1 MDNQDT
7 NDLLLNTPKEVKS
20 SLKANIAEQLVASK
34 ESPFYTDALNE
45 SNINNIITN
54 EKPELIV
61 LFGLNDLG
69 KTTFVGSLYHLLRV
83 NGEMGGYNFINSDTF
98 AGFERRIFL
107 RKCSIDGRSNTNRTL
122 RAENPFLTLHM
133 KHKTTKEKR
142 LIVLSDR
149 AGERYRDYISK
160 NEELIKDKT
169 IKHADRILL
178 FVNAEELIGRSYSNM
193 KDELR
198 TLLRRLKEK
207 NMLPMLAT
215 KYIIF
220 NKYDKV
226 QDGANQQFKEH
237 KQEIVDLFEEMFE
250 EKEISQHCINSKNL
264 SENTKLEELFSVLI
278 QPLNKNKV
286 DTSLDWVKSAIKKN
300 KV

>member
-1 MDNQDT
+1 MDSQDT
-7 NDLLLNTPKEVKS
+7 NELLLNTPKEVKS
-20 SLKANIAEQLVASK
+20 STKTNIAEQLVASK

-133 KHKTTKEKR
+133 VHKTTLGKR

-160 NEELIKDKT
+160 DEELLKDKT
-169 IKHADRILL
+169 IKYADRILL

-207 NMLPMLAT
+207 DMLPMLSA

-226 QDGANQQFKEH
+226 LDGESKQFKEH
-237 KQEIVDLFEEMFE
+237 KQELVDLFEEMFE
-250 EKEISQHCINSKNL
+250 EKGISQHCINSKNL
-264 SENTKLEELFSVLI
+264 SDNAELEELFSILI

-286 DTSLDWVKSAIKKN
+286 DSALDWVKIAIKNN
-300 KV
+300 KA

>member
-7 NDLLLNTPKEVKS
+7 NDLLLDTPKEVKS
-20 SLKANIAEQLVASK
+20 DSKANIIEKFVTSK

-83 NGEMGGYNFINSDTF
+83 NGEMDNYNFINSDTF

-107 RKCSIDGRSNTNRTL
+107 RKCSIDGRTNTNRTL
-122 RAENPFLTLHM
+122 RSENPFLTLHM
-133 KHKTTKEKR
+133 AHKTTLEKR

-160 NEELIKDKT
+160 DEELLKDKT
-169 IKHADRILL
+169 IKYADRILL
-178 FVNAEELIGRSYSNM
+178 FVNAEKLIGRSYSNM

-207 NMLPMLAT
+207 DMLPILAA

-220 NKYDKV
+220 HY
-226 QDGANQQFKEH
+226 
-237 KQEIVDLFEEMFE
+237 
-250 EKEISQHCINSKNL
+250 
-264 SENTKLEELFSVLI
+264 
-278 QPLNKNKV
+278 
-286 DTSLDWVKSAIKKN
+286 
-300 KV
+300 

>member
-7 NDLLLNTPKEVKS
+7 NDLLLDTPREQKNLAKENIIEPIIAVK
-20 SLKANIAEQLVASK
+20 ET
-34 ESPFYTDALNE
+34 PFFTDALSE
-45 SNINNIITN
+45 ININSIITDQ
-54 EKPELIV
+54 KPELIV

-83 NGEMGGYNFINSDTF
+83 YGEMGDYKFVNSDTF
-98 AGFERRIFL
+98 AGFERRVFL
-107 RKCSIDGRSNTNRTL
+107 RKCSKDGRSNTNRTF

-133 KHKTTKEKR
+133 THKTTKGKR

-160 NEELIKDKT
+160 DEELLKDKT
-169 IKHADRILL
+169 IEYADRILL

-207 NMLPMLAT
+207 EMLPMLAT

-220 NKYDKV
+220 NKFDKV
-226 QDGANQQFKEH
+226 QDVENQQFKDH
-237 KQEIVDLFEEMFE
+237 KQEIVALFEEMFE
-250 EKEISQHCINSKNL
+250 TKEISQHCINSKSLDANIEL
-264 SENTKLEELFSVLI
+264 ENIFHLLI
-278 QPLNKNKV
+278 QPLNAKKV
-286 DTSLDWVKSAIKKN
+286 DPTLDWVKTAIKSN
-300 KV
+300 KA